1 VIGLTQAWQVVVT
14 GAAGFIGSHLAESL
28 LGRGVQVIGIDR
40 RPVSRDPVAAR
51 NVAALV
57 GHPAFRLVEGDLAVL
72 DLAPYLADTSVVYH
86 LAGIPGVRSSWGESF
101 ADYLTCNVLVTQRL
115 LDGCAAARVPRLVLA
130 SSSSV
135 YGGSAGRPSKETDLP
150 TPLSPYGVT
159 KLAAERLALAHA
171 RRVDTAT
178 SVVAL
183 RYFTVYGPRQ
193 RPDMAIGRAL
203 RAVRTGLPL
212 RLYGD
217 GSQRRD
223 FTYVGDVVA
232 ATLAAATALAR
243 DEVVNVGGGSNVSML
258 DVLECAAEITG
269 REVPVQREA
278 PQPGDVEATLA
289 DLAKARDLLGYQ
301 PVISLAD
308 GMRLQWKWLL
318 SGDTGDEPVPGSPGT
333 TAG

>member
-1 VIGLTQAWQVVVT
+1 MIGSTQAVVT
-14 GAAGFIGSHLAESL
+14 GVAGFIGSHLAESL
-28 LGRGVQVIGIDR
+28 LGRGVRVIGVDR

-51 NVAALV
+51 NVAPLT
-57 GHPAFRLVEGDLAVL
+57 GHPEFRLVEADLADL
-72 DLAPYLADTSVVYH
+72 DLAPHLADTSVVYH
-86 LAGIPGVRSSWGESF
+86 LAGIPGVRSSWGDAF

-115 LDGCAAARVPRLVLA
+115 LDACAAARVPRMVLA

-135 YGGSAGRPSKETDLP
+135 YGGTAGRPSRETDLP
-150 TPLSPYGVT
+150 SPLSPYGVT

-193 RPDMAIGRAL
+193 RPDMAIGRVL
-203 RAVRTGLPL
+203 RAALTGRPL
-212 RLYGD
+212 HLYGD
-217 GSQRRD
+217 GLQRRD

-232 ATLAAATALAR
+232 ATLAAATAPAR
-243 DEVVNVGGGSNVSML
+243 DEVVNVGGGSDVSML
-258 DVLECAAEITG
+258 DVLDCAAGIAG
-269 REVPVQREA
+269 REVPVRREGR
-278 PQPGDVEATLA
+278 QPGDVESTLA
-289 DLAKARDLLGYQ
+289 DLTKARDLLGYQ

-318 SGDTGDEPVPGSPGT
+318 SEDGDEHAGA